1 MGNVIL
7 LNYERAKNRFVQ
19 SWINNHLQSDGELV
33 FDVDGVQTTARAEAE
48 REWFA
53 RSEFAQHFETQV
65 AVQDA
70 KNDTDNAELS
80 ATRQTY
86 FPMPDTFEGINLYD
100 IENDKL
106 AKETINNWLKS
117 PHDKGN
123 PDGPTWNDFLET
135 QGFTLTYW
143 GVDEEGDRKLWTLNI
158 TRVEE

>member
-1 MGNVIL
+1 M
-7 LNYERAKNRFVQ
+7 E
-19 SWINNHLQSDGELV
+19 
-33 FDVDGVQTTARAEAE
+33 
-48 REWFA
+48 
-53 RSEFAQHFETQV
+53 
-65 AVQDA
+65 QDA
-70 KNDTDNAELS
+70 KNNTDNAELS

-106 AKETINNWLKS
+106 ASETINKWLKS

-143 GVDEEGDRKLWTLNI
+143 GVDEKGDRKLWTLKI
-158 TRVEE
+158 TRIED